1 MMLPAVLTALLAL
14 APASEPASDTLEYR
28 AFPMAGDE
36 VQALCTQGPV
46 EVLLLPDA
54 PADVASWRPVLERL
68 EGRVGACTWA
78 RTPTSAE
85 RGWFEL
91 LNRLADVGDH
101 LRVGAPPESGASVG
115 SAHPPVWVG
124 DGAGGLYARLLA
136 QDRPAA
142 VGGLVLTD
150 PETEGWET
158 TLRRGMPP
166 DAWSREVARRT
177 LPNGDGVRLETL
189 LERAADGG
197 TPGVPLTVLTGLAVP
212 TGAGWTPRWVREAR
226 QRRHRDLVAGAVP
239 GRHVP
244 VAGARSALRRA
255 PDAVVSEILRVVRL
269 RERTAGRRGAP

>member
-1 MMLPAVLTALLAL
+1 MMLPALLASLLAL
-14 APASEPASDTLEYR
+14 APAGEPASDTLEVR
-28 AFPMAGDE
+28 SLPLAGEE

-54 PADVASWRPVLERL
+54 PADIASWRPVLERL

-78 RTPTSAE
+78 RIPTSGE

-91 LNRLADVGDH
+91 LNRLAEVGGR
-101 LRVGAPPESGASVG
+101 LRAWAAPGSGTVARV
-115 SAHPPVWVG
+115 AHPPVWVG

-136 QDRPAA
+136 QDRPTA

-166 DAWSREVARRT
+166 EAWRREVQRRT
-177 LPNGDGVRLETL
+177 LPNRDGVRLEAL
-189 LERAADGG
+189 LERAAAGG
-197 TPGVPLTVLTGLAVP
+197 APGVPLTVLTGLAVP
-212 TGAGWTPRWVREAR
+212 VASGWTPRWVREAR

-244 VAGARSALRRA
+244 VPGARSALRRA